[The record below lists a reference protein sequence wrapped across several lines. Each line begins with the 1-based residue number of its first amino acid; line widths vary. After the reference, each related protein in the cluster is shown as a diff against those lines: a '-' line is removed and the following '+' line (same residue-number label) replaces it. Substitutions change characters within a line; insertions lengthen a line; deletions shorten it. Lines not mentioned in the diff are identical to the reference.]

1 MFIFLK
7 KSINLIMMKKIIKK
21 ISFRIIRNVHNIYLR
36 NLLCSIL
43 KLFLPKIELF
53 SDNNVLNLN
62 DSEESILN
70 SLQKEGVADL
80 GIVLSETKI
89 TSIINELKTLN
100 CYDLDN
106 ENFPIVDL
114 NDVSK
119 TTQLANYKR
128 EDLTAI
134 PEIIQIAN
142 DSRIINIISKYLGVK
157 PTISNINCWWSFGDR
172 EVAKEAQYFHRDVDD
187 YKFVKMFFYLTDVN
201 EENGPHIFVKG
212 SHKINKLLQLRRFN
226 DNEVAENFKNQIITL
241 VRPKG
246 SCFIEDTYGI
256 HKGQLP
262 VNGKRLLLQ
271 IQYSY
276 LPLHVENY
284 SPNESTLLEI
294 LNLDKYI
301 NRLVLK

>member
-1 MFIFLK
+1 
-7 KSINLIMMKKIIKK
+7 MMKKIINK

-36 NLLCSIL
+36 NLLCRIL
-43 KLFLPKIELF
+43 KLFLPKIETI
-53 SDNNVLNLN
+53 SGNNILNLN
-62 DSEESILN
+62 DSEESMLI
-70 SLQKEGVADL
+70 SLQKEGLVDL
-80 GIVLSETKI
+80 GIVLSETNI
-89 TSIINELKTLN
+89 TSIINELKVLN

-106 ENFPIVDL
+106 ENLSIVDL

-128 EDLTAI
+128 EDLIAI

-142 DSRIINIISKYLGVK
+142 DSRIINIVSKYLGVK

-187 YKFVKMFFYLTDVN
+187 YKFVKMFFYLTDVK

-226 DNEVAENFKNQIITL
+226 DNEVVENFENQIVTL

-284 SPNESTLLEI
+284 SPKESTLSEI